1 MLNGQV
7 VGKWQ
12 KKGTKLTFTLFEN
25 ATEKDKKTICQ
36 SAECLWTDIKRV
48 DWHRRLI

>member
-12 KKGTKLTFTLFEN
+12 KKGTKLTFTLFESV
-25 ATEKDKKTICQ
+25 TEKDKKIITQ
-36 SAECLWTDIKRV
+36 AVEGLWIDIKKV
-48 DWHRRLI
+48 VWQ